1 MIKRFWLL
9 ILFLSLIFASCE
21 EEFIPNIDSEDQKII
36 VEGYIEKGEN
46 SLPPF
51 VILSRS
57 FPFFGTITAE
67 DISNLQIRDAE
78 VSVSVGGE
86 SYPLQQ
92 LCVSEL
98 PQSLR
103 DQIFK
108 ELGVIDIPDEVDFCL
123 YIDLLRSIPIQTETI
138 YQLDIELESGE
149 KLQAETRIPEH
160 VAIDSFVFTPPPGA
174 NQNDTMARLLI
185 TISDPP
191 GENFYRYMTAGEGE
205 SFRPGFASVTD
216 DRLFD
221 GQSFDF
227 PLQKAVT
234 PEELEEVDPEIFGLY
249 PRGDTVRIRW
259 LNIDE
264 EHFNFWNTFEF
275 NLNNQG
281 PFASYTRVNSN
292 VSGAIGIWGGYSST
306 EYTLF
311 VPRQ

>member
-1 MIKRFWLL
+1 MKNLWLY
-9 ILFLSLIFASCE
+9 ILAFCTVLTSCE
-21 EEFIPNIDSEDQKII
+21 EEFIPDIDEDNQEII

-57 FPFFGTITAE
+57 FPFFGQITAE
-67 DISNLQIRDAE
+67 DISALQIRDAE
-78 VSVSVGGE
+78 VLVSVAGE
-86 SYPLQQ
+86 TYPLQHI
-92 LCVSEL
+92 CVSEL

-103 DQIFK
+103 AQIFK
-108 ELGVIDIPDEVDFCL
+108 ELGVIDISEDVDFCL
-123 YIDLLRSIPIQTETI
+123 YIDLLRDIPIREDSI
-138 YQLDIELESGE
+138 YRLNISLDNGENLEA
-149 KLQAETRIPEH
+149 KTRIPDH
-160 VAIDSFVFTPPPGA
+160 VAIDSFQFTRPPGD

-185 TISDPP
+185 TITDPP
-191 GENFYRYMTAGEGE
+191 GPNFYRYMTAGEGE

-221 GQSFDF
+221 GKSFDF

-234 PEELEEVDPEIFGLY
+234 PEELEELDPEIYGLY
-249 PRGDTVRIRW
+249 TRGDTVRIRW

-264 EHFNFWNTFEF
+264 DHYNFWNTFEF

-292 VSGAIGIWGGYSST
+292 VPGAIGIWGGYSST
-306 EYTLF
+306 EYTLL
-311 VPRQ
+311 VPEQ